1 MRDLLKNKKILYGLA
16 VGGAILGI
24 TVFFMIR
31 QHQQQETLLTQSE
44 ISGES
49 AETAAQAQIKVH
61 VAGAVNAPGL
71 YTLTSDA
78 RVIDAIQAAG
88 GMTAE
93 ADSNA
98 LNLAAV
104 VKDGDKITVR
114 TAAETQ
120 TVSEGRSTAGL
131 ININTADK
139 QALME
144 LPGIGEV
151 LAQNIITYREAH
163 GGFASI
169 EEIKEVNRIGDK
181 LYEQIKDSITI

>member
-1 MRDLLKNKKILYGLA
+1 MHDLLKNKKILYGLA
-16 VGGAILGI
+16 VGSAILGI

-44 ISGES
+44 ISGDSTEAAAR
-49 AETAAQAQIKVH
+49 AEIKVH
-61 VAGAVNAPGL
+61 VAGAVNAPGMYAL
-71 YTLTSDA
+71 PPDA

-88 GMTAE
+88 GLTAE
-93 ADSNA
+93 GDSDA

-114 TAAETQ
+114 TVAETQ
-120 TVSEGRSTAGL
+120 TVSEGRSAAGL
-131 ININTADK
+131 ININTAGK
-139 QALME
+139 EALME

-151 LAQNIITYREAH
+151 LAQNIITYREKH
-163 GGFASI
+163 GGFSSI